1 MVLRFAFLAFRYE
14 YYTLY
19 TILDTINRWS
29 FNKMIKNIL
38 FVCTGNTCRSAM
50 AEGIFKKIL
59 KERTKNNSKID
70 VISAGIS
77 ALPGISPTYEA
88 TSVMFEQGI
97 NISQHHAQELQ
108 EELIKKADL
117 ILVMTNEHKEYIHKE
132 FPFALNKTFLLKK
145 FTLNNKSE
153 SNQNNERNYEI
164 IDPIGRKIEFYRI
177 IARELEKN
185 LEKILDKIL
194 EENNK

>member
-1 MVLRFAFLAFRYE
+1 M
-14 YYTLY
+14 
-19 TILDTINRWS
+19 INTV
-29 FNKMIKNIL
+29 L

-50 AEGIFKKIL
+50 AEGIFKKML
-59 KERTKNNSKID
+59 KERAEDNTRLNI
-70 VISAGIS
+70 ISAGIF
-77 ALPGISPTYEA
+77 ALPGISPTSEA
-88 TSVMFEQGI
+88 ISVMFEQGI
-97 NISQHHAQELQ
+97 DISQYHAQELQ
-108 EELIKKADL
+108 EELIKKVDV

-132 FPFALNKTFLLKK
+132 FPFAQNKTFLLKK

-153 SNQNNERNYEI
+153 CNQNNEKDYEI

-177 IARELEKN
+177 VARELKKN

>member
-1 MVLRFAFLAFRYE
+1 
-14 YYTLY
+14 
-19 TILDTINRWS
+19 
-29 FNKMIKNIL
+29 MIKTIL

-50 AEGIFKKIL
+50 AEGMFKKML
-59 KERTKNNSKID
+59 EERTKGNSKIE

-77 ALPGISPTYEA
+77 ASPGISPTFEA
-88 TSVMFEQGI
+88 ISVMLEQGI
-97 NISQHHAQELQ
+97 DISQHYAQELQ

-132 FPFALNKTFLLKK
+132 FPFAQNKTFLLKK
-145 FTLNNKSE
+145 FTINNKSE
-153 SNQNNERNYEI
+153 NNQNNDRNYEI

-177 IARELEKN
+177 IARELKNN
-185 LEKILDKIL
+185 LEQILDKIF

>member
-1 MVLRFAFLAFRYE
+1 
-14 YYTLY
+14 
-19 TILDTINRWS
+19 
-29 FNKMIKNIL
+29 MIKTIL

-50 AEGIFKKIL
+50 AEGMFKKML
-59 KERTKNNSKID
+59 EERTKGNSKIE

-77 ALPGISPTYEA
+77 ALPGISPTFEA
-88 TSVMFEQGI
+88 ISVMFEQGI
-97 NISQHHAQELQ
+97 DISQHYAQELQ

-132 FPFALNKTFLLKK
+132 FPFAQNKTFLPKK
-145 FTLNNKSE
+145 FTINNKSK
-153 SNQNNERNYEI
+153 SNQNNDRNYEI

-177 IARELEKN
+177 IARELKNN
-185 LEKILDKIL
+185 LEKILDKIF

>member
-1 MVLRFAFLAFRYE
+1 
-14 YYTLY
+14 
-19 TILDTINRWS
+19 
-29 FNKMIKNIL
+29 MIKTIL

-50 AEGIFKKIL
+50 AEGIFKKML
-59 KERTKNNSKID
+59 KGRTKDYIKFNI
-70 VISAGIS
+70 ISAGIS
-77 ALPGISPTYEA
+77 ALPGMSPTPEA
-88 TSVMFEQGI
+88 ISVMFEHGI
-97 NISQHHAQELQ
+97 DISQHHTQELQ

-132 FPFALNKTFLLKK
+132 FIFTQNKTFLLKK
-145 FTLNNKSE
+145 FTLDNKSE

-177 IARELEKN
+177 VAKELKKN
-185 LEKILDKIL
+185 LKNILDKIL

>member
-1 MVLRFAFLAFRYE
+1 
-14 YYTLY
+14 
-19 TILDTINRWS
+19 
-29 FNKMIKNIL
+29 MIKTIL

-50 AEGIFKKIL
+50 AEGMFKKMSE
-59 KERTKNNSKID
+59 ERTKGNSKIE

-77 ALPGISPTYEA
+77 ALPGISPTFEA
-88 TSVMFEQGI
+88 ISVMFEQGI
-97 NISQHHAQELQ
+97 DISQHYAQELQ

-132 FPFALNKTFLLKK
+132 FPFAQNKTFLLKK
-145 FTLNNKSE
+145 FTINSKSE
-153 SNQNNERNYEI
+153 SNQNNDRNYEI

-177 IARELEKN
+177 IARELKNN
-185 LEKILDKIL
+185 LEKILDKIF

>member
-1 MVLRFAFLAFRYE
+1 MTRTV
-14 YYTLY
+14 
-19 TILDTINRWS
+19 
-29 FNKMIKNIL
+29 L

-59 KERTKNNSKID
+59 KGKTKHDSKFNI
-70 VISAGIS
+70 ISAGIS
-77 ALPGISPTYEA
+77 ALTGMSPTPEA
-88 TSVMFEQGI
+88 IKVMSEQDI
-97 NISQHHAQELQ
+97 DISRHHAQELR

-117 ILVMTNEHKEYIHKE
+117 ILVMANEHKEYIYKE
-132 FPFALNKTFLLKK
+132 FPFAQNKTFLLKK
-145 FTLNNKSE
+145 FTLNNKTE

-177 IARELEKN
+177 IARELKEN
-185 LEKILDKIL
+185 LEKLLDKIL

>member
-1 MVLRFAFLAFRYE
+1 
-14 YYTLY
+14 
-19 TILDTINRWS
+19 
-29 FNKMIKNIL
+29 MIKTIL

-50 AEGIFKKIL
+50 AEGIFKKML
-59 KERTKNNSKID
+59 KGRTKDYIKFNI
-70 VISAGIS
+70 ISAGIS
-77 ALPGISPTYEA
+77 ALPGMSPTPEA
-88 TSVMFEQGI
+88 ISVMFEHGI
-97 NISQHHAQELQ
+97 DISQHHAQELQ

-132 FPFALNKTFLLKK
+132 FIFTQNKTFLLKK
-145 FTLNNKSE
+145 FTLDNKSE

-177 IARELEKN
+177 VAKELKKN
-185 LEKILDKIL
+185 LKNILDKIL